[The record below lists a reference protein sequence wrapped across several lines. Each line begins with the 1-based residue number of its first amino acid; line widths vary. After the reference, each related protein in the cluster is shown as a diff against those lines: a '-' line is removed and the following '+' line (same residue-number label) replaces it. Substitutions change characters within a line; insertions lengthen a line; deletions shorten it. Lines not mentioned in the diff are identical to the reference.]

1 MKKREWRQ
9 LAKQLRR
16 DLDRAQAE
24 IQELQRRAALTPEER
39 AAEDKR
45 RAEDA
50 ESARLMA
57 ESLRQMQE
65 HVYGVQFPALRA
77 RTFPLS
83 PSGREPL
90 TLAQAVERVP
100 RLARASFPADVRC
113 WLDHDRGR
121 VVLEWSRGELAMIA
135 PPHV

>member
-65 HVYGVQFPALRA
+65 HVYGVQFPAL
-77 RTFPLS
+77 S